1 MNLRAIGCNVES
13 AGVELREKL
22 AFDDAKLRRALAE
35 LSARYG
41 VEAVILGTCNRV
53 ELYLGRPEVGAPSTR
68 RWWPS
73 SSPKCTGCRR
83 SAFTPICTNMPTPRR
98 SGTCSG

>member
-22 AFDDAKLRRALAE
+22 AFDDAKLRGALGE

-53 ELYLGRPEVGAPSTR
+53 ELYLGRPEVGHRSTL
-68 RWWPS
+68 RWWPNS
-73 SSPKCTGCRR
+73 SARCMVWRPS
-83 SAFTPICTNMPTPRR
+83 
-98 SGTCSG
+98 